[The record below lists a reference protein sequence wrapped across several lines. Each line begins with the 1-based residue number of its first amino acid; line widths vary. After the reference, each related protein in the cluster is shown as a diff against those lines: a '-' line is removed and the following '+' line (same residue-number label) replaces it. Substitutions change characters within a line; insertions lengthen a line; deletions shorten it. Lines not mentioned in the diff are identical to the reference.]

1 MPIPSPPVTIPAS
14 LNIYSKWLL
23 TYCCKSCSLFF
34 PFYLK
39 AKRSEMVRSLGLATV
54 LLGVGPAVWEVYC
67 RAVTSSLCDIFLGV
81 DIQRGIGRR
90 VRGRYILCD
99 MWRER
104 ALRMG
109 TKVFERAQGKKF
121 AQNVTRTR
129 YGGAALSYF
138 TFYLYAMHQV
148 ESVSVGYKAVH
159 WASAIMVRRVAW
171 QCMLDRE

>member
-1 MPIPSPPVTIPAS
+1 MKLTRLSQNFVLFCSAVRNPSLSVSCAAS
-14 LNIYSKWLL
+14 LFVYSKWLL

-39 AKRSEMVRSLGLATV
+39 AKQSEMARSQGLTVV
-54 LLGVGPAVWEVYC
+54 LLGVGPAVWEVHC

-81 DIQRGIGRR
+81 DIQRGIGGW
-90 VRGRYILCD
+90 VCGRYILCD

-104 ALRMG
+104 VLRMG
-109 TKVFERAQGKKF
+109 TEVFERAQGRTF

-138 TFYLYAMHQV
+138 TL
-148 ESVSVGYKAVH
+148 
-159 WASAIMVRRVAW
+159 
-171 QCMLDRE
+171 